1 MPSGRVAGGARKIQ
15 HPYGSLDFLFFGAYY
30 RGVMKMTFDS
40 AEMQKYYDSL
50 PYKVRHFIDESGKI
64 STMEELRQIGEHF
77 RRELRSDSKY

>member
-1 MPSGRVAGGARKIQ
+1 
-15 HPYGSLDFLFFGAYY
+15 
-30 RGVMKMTFDS
+30 MKMTFDS